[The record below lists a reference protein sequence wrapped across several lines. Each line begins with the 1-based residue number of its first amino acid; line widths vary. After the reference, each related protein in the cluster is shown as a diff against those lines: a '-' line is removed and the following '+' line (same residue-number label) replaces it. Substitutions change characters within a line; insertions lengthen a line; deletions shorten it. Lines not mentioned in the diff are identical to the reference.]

1 MSNNNGYIKLSRNIM
16 SHWIWQD
23 AERFQWWCY
32 LLISAEWCDRKVLV
46 NSHMI
51 TLQRGQLVES
61 AASLAQRWNKCKP
74 TIIKFLNLL
83 HSDGMIDRS
92 ILYGS
97 ISVITICN
105 YDTWQG
111 EDDEGVDGSFD
122 GTLDTSLDGSLYA
135 SPINKNIKNIKK
147 DKNINF
153 SFNKLN
159 DKSKN
164 EFSTG
169 SPVNYDSLITY
180 FNEKTNGIFGIIRLP
195 ISEKRK
201 GMMRAR
207 IREYGE
213 QSFREVI
220 DKASASSF
228 LKGQNARSWK
238 MSFDWMIKPTNYD
251 KILSGNYDNRKSMT
265 IPDINKLFDDD

>member
-1 MSNNNGYIKLSRNIM
+1 MKTGWIKLYRQIEENPMYFSEPFTRIMAWIDLLLLANHKPATIYVRGNRVDVGVGQIARSKESLSQRWQWSRGKT
-16 SHWIWQD
+16 
-23 AERFQWWCY
+23 ERY
-32 LLISAEWCDRKVLV
+32 LLELEKAGQIEQQKSNV
-46 NSHMI
+46 I
-51 TLQRGQLVES
+51 TL
-61 AASLAQRWNKCKP
+61 
-74 TIIKFLNLL
+74 I
-83 HSDGMIDRS
+83 
-92 ILYGS
+92 S
-97 ISVITICN
+97 ISN
-105 YDTWQG
+105 Y
-111 EDDEGVDGSFD
+111 EDYQNIEQQIEQQTVQQIEQQIEQQTD
-122 GTLDTSLDGSLYA
+122 
-135 SPINKNIKNIKK
+135 INKNDKNVENVKN

-153 SFNKLN
+153 SSNKLD

-169 SPVNYDSLITY
+169 SPVSYDSLITY

-201 GMMRAR
+201 GMIRAR

-265 IPDINKLFDDD
+265 VPDINKLFDDD